1 MKKRILILLV
11 IGFCFINAQAQSL
24 FTLNSSYYHSSDI
37 GFHNPAPLVFIGR
50 PQAMVGIHL
59 LHVGF
64 SDDNL
69 RNNFLSYSQPIG
81 ASTAFGVRGQYFT
94 SNIFQRGNFSLLL
107 SQKVYKDIL
116 SIGVNA
122 NFLTY
127 SFDTGK
133 FIMFDFNDPAIEA
146 GTNQYAFSFGLG
158 LFSQPMPGLLIGL
171 SIDHLNEPDISI
183 DKSGVLKQKV
193 INMGIAYGN
202 LPVIPQFDINFEDH
216 DIFTQFGVRKSFW
229 EQKLDVYAGYGQ
241 FQSEGGSL
249 FAQMEFKIGD
259 LGIWYNFQHALTAD
273 LSGYSSGSHQFGIS
287 YTRGKVVSLPEI
299 YLAEIEQNIRQPQF
313 KLSGNAAHANGI
325 SLIEIKRND
334 EVFDKISFK
343 NKLKSQEFERIITLV
358 EGSNKIE
365 VTAYAGNNKRS
376 ERIFVSFL
384 PLPPDI
390 NITSLTFG
398 QIKEQ
403 NYRLLTNVT
412 DQIGLNK
419 VQVIHNNDTIRTI
432 IAFDDPKSVDLDIRL
447 KMNENKNDVKIIA
460 SNEWKS
466 SEAATWID
474 YRSAEM
480 PPELKID
487 SPDRP
492 ISSSSTIV
500 VNLELEN
507 YDKIEE
513 VVIKINGNT
522 VDTIKVVKT
531 RGAKGIRDSRFG
543 EKFVEDRPVNLKA
556 TKNLIEAIALDE
568 QKVPRTSQFMNIIH
582 NPYANDMRYSKKI
595 GIVVGINE
603 YQDDRIPDL
612 DLAVSDADT
621 VQQLLKAFYGFEK
634 VYVLFNENAN
644 FKNLQAF
651 ISDTLKKA
659 GSNDLVVFYFAGHG
673 NQVTNIE
680 GTDEG
685 YLLPC
690 DANLDSDSRN
700 ISMDYLRRQSL
711 FSPAKGMLFIIDVCY
726 GGLGI
731 VEKPKLNYDDQ
742 QQKFDFEDLKNQVD
756 KRSRNIIAAGGRNEE
771 AVDGLFTRILKNGL
785 KGAADFNQDMY
796 ITSTE
801 LSLYLKKHVADEAKS
816 KYNYE
821 QNPQFGSLKVDR
833 GEVVF
838 ERKLE

>member
-1 MKKRILILLV
+1 MRTRILILL
-11 IGFCFINAQAQSL
+11 ITGFCLINAQAQNL
-24 FTLNSSYYHSSDI
+24 FTLNSSYYLAPDI
-37 GFHNPAPLVFIGR
+37 GFHNPAPLVFIGK

-81 ASTAFGVRGQYFT
+81 SSTAFGVRGQYFT

-107 SQKVYKDIL
+107 SQKVWRDIL
-116 SIGVNA
+116 SVGLNA
-122 NFLTY
+122 NFLTH

-158 LFSQPMPGLLIGL
+158 LFSQPLPGLFIGL

-202 LPVIPQFDINFEDH
+202 FPVIPQFDINFEDD
-216 DIFTQFGVRKSFW
+216 DIFTQFGVRKSFL

-241 FQSEGGSL
+241 FQSEGSNL
-249 FAQMEFKIGD
+249 FAQMQFKIGD
-259 LGIWYNFQHALTAD
+259 LGIWYNFQHALTED
-273 LSGYSSGSHQFGIS
+273 LSGYSSGSHQFGIC
-287 YTRGKVVSLPEI
+287 YTRGNVVPPPEI
-299 YLAEIEQNIRQPQF
+299 SLAEIEQNIRQPHL

-343 NKLKSQEFERIITLV
+343 DKLKTQDFERTITLV

-365 VTAYAGNNKRS
+365 VTAYAGNSKQS
-376 ERIFVSFL
+376 ERIFASFL
-384 PLPPDI
+384 PLPPEIKI
-390 NITSLTFG
+390 NSLTDAR
-398 QIKEQ
+398 IKNED
-403 NYRLLTNVT
+403 YELDATVM
-412 DQIGLNK
+412 DQIALHKIQIIQNS
-419 VQVIHNNDTIRTI
+419 DTIKTI
-432 IAFDDPKSVDLDIRL
+432 TDFTDPKSFDLDF
-447 KMNENKNDVKIIA
+447 KMKMSEGKNDIKIIA
-460 SNEWKS
+460 SNQWKS
-466 SEAATWID
+466 SETATVID
-474 YRSAEM
+474 YRSADL

-500 VNLELEN
+500 VNLEIEN
-507 YDKIEE
+507 YEKIKE
-513 VVIKINGNT
+513 VVIKLNGNT
-522 VDTIKVVKT
+522 IDTIKVVKT

-543 EKFVEDRPVNLKA
+543 AKFLEDRPIDLKA

-568 QKVPRTSQFMNIIH
+568 QKVPKTSQFMDIIH
-582 NPYANDMRYSKKI
+582 NPYAIDMRYAKKI

-621 VQQLLKAFYGFEK
+621 VARLLKAFYGFDE
-634 VYVLFNENAN
+634 VYPLFNEKAN
-644 FKNLQAF
+644 FENLRAF
-651 ISDTLKKA
+651 ISDTLRKA

-680 GTDEG
+680 DQDEG

-690 DANLDSDSRN
+690 DANLDSDSKN

-711 FSPAKGMLFIIDVCY
+711 LSPAKDMLFIIDVCY

-731 VEKPKLNYDDQ
+731 VEKPRINYDDQ
-742 QQKFDFEDLKNQVD
+742 QQEIDFEVLKYQVD
-756 KRSRNIIAAGGRNEE
+756 KRSRNIISAGGKNEE

-796 ITSTE
+796 VTSTE

-838 ERKLE
+838 ERK

>member
-1 MKKRILILLV
+1 MKKRILILLM
-11 IGFCFINAQAQSL
+11 IGFCFINAPAQNL
-24 FTLNSSYYHSSDI
+24 FTLNSSYYPAPDI

-69 RNNFLSYSQPIG
+69 RNNFLSYSQPISS
-81 ASTAFGVRGQYFT
+81 STAFGVRGQYFT

-116 SIGVNA
+116 SIGLNA
-122 NFLTY
+122 NLLTRNY
-127 SFDTGK
+127 DTGK
-133 FIMFDFNDPAIEA
+133 FTMFDFNDPAIEA
-146 GTNQYAFSFGLG
+146 GTNQYALSFGLG
-158 LFSQPMPGLLIGL
+158 LFSQPMPGLFIGM

-202 LPVIPQFDINFEDH
+202 LPVIPQFDINIEDD
-216 DIFTQFGVRKSFW
+216 DIFTQFGIRKSFLDR
-229 EQKLDVYAGYGQ
+229 KFDVYAGYGQ
-241 FQSEGGSL
+241 FQSEGSSL

-259 LGIWYNFQHALTAD
+259 LGVWYNFQHSLTAD

-287 YTRGKVVSLPEI
+287 YTRGKVVSPPEI
-299 YLAEIEQNIRQPQF
+299 YLAEIEQNIRQPQL
-313 KLSGNAAHANGI
+313 KLSGKAVNTHGI
-325 SLIEIKRND
+325 SRIEIKRND
-334 EVFDKISFK
+334 EIFDKIPFK
-343 NKLKSQEFERIITLV
+343 KRMKNQDFERTITLV

-365 VTAYAGNNKRS
+365 VTAYAGNNKQS
-376 ERIFVSFL
+376 ERIFASFL
-384 PLPPDI
+384 PLAPEI
-390 NITSLTFG
+390 NISSLTDAR
-398 QIKEQ
+398 IKVE
-403 NYRLLTNVT
+403 NYELEANIT
-412 DQIGLNK
+412 DQIALNK
-419 VQVIHNNDTIRTI
+419 IQVIQNSDTISTI
-432 IAFDDPKSVDLDIRL
+432 TDFPEPKSFDLDFKL
-447 KMNENKNDVKIIA
+447 KMNEGKNDVKIFA
-460 SNEWKS
+460 SNQWKS
-466 SEAATWID
+466 SETATMID
-474 YRSAEM
+474 YRSADM
-480 PPELKID
+480 PAELKID

-500 VNLELEN
+500 VNLEIEN
-507 YDKIEE
+507 YDKIKE
-513 VVIKINGNT
+513 VVIKLNGT
-522 VDTIKVVKT
+522 AIDTIKVVKM
-531 RGAKGIRDSRFG
+531 RGMKKIQEGPIG
-543 EKFVEDRPVNLKA
+543 EKFVENRPVNLES

-595 GIVVGINE
+595 AIVVGIDD
-603 YQDDRIPDL
+603 YQDDLITDL

-621 VQQLLKAFYGFEK
+621 VARLLNEIYGFDE
-634 VYVLFNENAN
+634 VYTLFNEKAN
-644 FKNLQAF
+644 FENLRAF

-680 GTDEG
+680 GNDEG

-690 DANLDSDSRN
+690 DANIKSDSKN

-711 FSPAKGMLFIIDVCY
+711 LSPAKDMLFIIDVCY

-731 VEKPKLNYDDQ
+731 VEKPKINYNDQ
-742 QQKFDFEDLKNQVD
+742 GKKIDFRVLKYQVD
-756 KRSRNIIAAGGRNEE
+756 KRSRNIITAGGKKEE

-801 LSLYLKKHVADEAKS
+801 LSLYLKKHVADEAKR
-816 KYNYE
+816 KYNYK

-838 ERKLE
+838 KRK

>member
-1 MKKRILILLV
+1 MKTRILILLM
-11 IGFCFINAQAQSL
+11 IGFCIINAQAQNL
-24 FTLNSSYYHSSDI
+24 FTLNSSYYPAADI

-59 LHVGF
+59 LHMGF

-81 ASTAFGVRGQYFT
+81 STTAFGVRGQYFT

-107 SQKVYKDIL
+107 SQKVYRDIL

-133 FIMFDFNDPAIEA
+133 FTMFDFNDPAIEA

-158 LFSQPMPGLLIGL
+158 LFSQPLPGLYIGM

-183 DKSGVLKQKV
+183 DQSGVLKQKL
-193 INMGIAYGN
+193 INMGIAYRN
-202 LPVIPQFDINFEDH
+202 LPVIPQFDINIEDN
-216 DIFTQFGVRKSFW
+216 DVFTQFGLRKSFLQ
-229 EQKLDVYAGYGQ
+229 QKLDVYAGYGQ
-241 FQSEGGSL
+241 FQSEGSSL
-249 FAQMEFKIGD
+249 FAQMQFKIGD
-259 LGIWYNFQHALTAD
+259 LGIWYNFQHSLTED

-287 YTRGKVVSLPEI
+287 YTRGKVVSPPEI
-299 YLAEIEQNIRQPQF
+299 YLAEIEQNIRQPQL
-313 KLSGNAAHANGI
+313 KLSGNATHAHGI
-325 SLIEIKRND
+325 SLIEIKRNN
-334 EVFDKISFK
+334 EIIDKIPFK
-343 NKLKSQEFERIITLV
+343 NKLKSQDFERAVALV
-358 EGSNKIE
+358 AGSNKIE
-365 VTAYAGNNKRS
+365 VTAYAGNNKQS
-376 ERIFVSFL
+376 ERIFASFL
-384 PLPPDI
+384 PLPPEIKI
-390 NITSLTFG
+390 NSLTDAR
-398 QIKEQ
+398 IKDE
-403 NYRLLTNVT
+403 NYELETTIT
-412 DQIGLNK
+412 DQIALNK
-419 VQVIHNNDTIRTI
+419 IQVIQNNDTISTI
-432 IAFDDPKSVDLDIRL
+432 TNFTDPKSFDLDFKM
-447 KMNENKNDVKIIA
+447 KMNEGKNDVKIIA

-474 YRSAEM
+474 YRSADL

-492 ISSSSTIV
+492 ISFSSTIV
-500 VNLELEN
+500 VNLEIEN
-507 YDKIEE
+507 YDKIKE
-513 VVIKINGNT
+513 VVIKLNGNT
-522 VDTIKVVKT
+522 IDTIKVVKT

-543 EKFVEDRPVNLKA
+543 EKFVEDRPVDLKS

-568 QKVPRTSQFMNIIH
+568 NKVPKSSQSMNIIH

-595 GIVVGINE
+595 GILVGINE
-603 YQDDRIPDL
+603 YQDERIPDL
-612 DLAVSDADT
+612 DLAVSDAAT
-621 VQQLLKAFYGFEK
+621 MEKLLKEFYGFDK
-634 VYVLFNENAN
+634 VYTLFNENAK
-644 FKNLQAF
+644 FENLRAF

-659 GSNDLVVFYFAGHG
+659 GSYDLVVFYFAGHG

-680 GTDEG
+680 GNDEG

-690 DANLDSDSRN
+690 DANLDSDSKN

-711 FSPAKGMLFIIDVCY
+711 LSPAKDMLFIIDVCF

-731 VEKPKLNYDDQ
+731 VEKPKINYDDL
-742 QQKFDFEDLKNQVD
+742 KREIDFEVLRNQVD
-756 KRSRNIIAAGGRNEE
+756 KRSRNIIAAGGKKEE

-816 KYNYE
+816 KYNYN

-833 GEVVF
+833 GEIVF
-838 ERKLE
+838 KRKIK